1 MLPHSK
7 VNPFKYNIPEFN
19 IKIKLFLFY
28 SFELIHKVNLSEQV
42 AKMLSGCNDIIK
54 QHKDAC
60 MKITALMACKDS
72 LWVGTSSGVLLT
84 VHKAANK
91 PVVTG
96 RLMLIYFVGCIFMYF
111 CKYSHSKWTHGTR
124 SGIGMCAKRRWNWGC
139 RNYNGFQKVSLLLPE
154 KILCLTE
161 YFYYFFLNRSFD
173 STKST
178 SPTEGSSYYV
188 ISGGDGYEDFLKDDT
203 NPVSEV
209 AGREDSTNHL
219 LVWEV

>member
-1 MLPHSK
+1 M
-7 VNPFKYNIPEFN
+7 F
-19 IKIKLFLFY
+19 

-96 RLMLIYFVGCIFMYF
+96 KQIISKPQEFLNINVF
-111 CKYSHSKWTHGTR
+111 YSNSKWTYGTR
-124 SGIGMCAKRRWNWGC
+124 SSFGMCAEGRRC
-139 RNYNGFQKVSLLLPE
+139 R
-154 KILCLTE
+154 
-161 YFYYFFLNRSFD
+161 
-173 STKST
+173 
-178 SPTEGSSYYV
+178 
-188 ISGGDGYEDFLKDDT
+188 GY
-203 NPVSEV
+203 
-209 AGREDSTNHL
+209 
-219 LVWEV
+219 